1 MGCSAAHSN
10 TTAVVGNSKKDCKMP
25 KFQQSARVRIQN
37 PASCQHERF
46 GSVIGF
52 AAESNSYLVDLDGQF
67 VEVAEE
73 HLRDATFDW
82 GQK

>member
-1 MGCSAAHSN
+1 MS
-10 TTAVVGNSKKDCKMP
+10 
-25 KFQQSARVRIQN
+25 KFQKSARVRIQN

-46 GSVIGF
+46 GIVIGF
-52 AAESNSYLVDLDGQF
+52 EAESSSYLVDLDGQF

-73 HLRDATFDW
+73 HLTDAIFDW